1 MSSSLAS
8 GDSVMGSHTPF
19 LVVFQFVPTNQ
30 DGRIFHVLGGSM
42 PSGTMIYQ
50 SLPIIMR
57 PSLAVVGEFYYRWK
71 RSDSYEAIFQSA
83 ATIPPRQ
90 LDQIHR
96 GSSIRLQYGA
106 PLRPNGISRE
116 WLHRIRGP
124 DAL

>member
-1 MSSSLAS
+1 
-8 GDSVMGSHTPF
+8 MGSRTPF

-30 DGRIFHVLGGSM
+30 DGRIFRVLGGTM
-42 PSGTMIYQ
+42 PRGTMIYQ

-57 PSLAVVGEFYYRWK
+57 PSLAVIGEFYYRWK
-71 RSDSYEAIFQSA
+71 RSGSMKRYLN
-83 ATIPPRQ
+83 PRP
-90 LDQIHR
+90 LFHR